1 MILTISPR
9 IFLLPPI
16 CTATTSNSSVI
27 TCTSPYHSN
36 NIFQEINQMFN
47 SITLYGFSG
56 KYEFGYGVD
65 HKGVDRVE
73 VRFDKESD
81 ANFLLNHENP
91 GQGFE
96 SP

>member
-1 MILTISPR
+1 
-9 IFLLPPI
+9 
-16 CTATTSNSSVI
+16 
-27 TCTSPYHSN
+27 
-36 NIFQEINQMFN
+36 MFN